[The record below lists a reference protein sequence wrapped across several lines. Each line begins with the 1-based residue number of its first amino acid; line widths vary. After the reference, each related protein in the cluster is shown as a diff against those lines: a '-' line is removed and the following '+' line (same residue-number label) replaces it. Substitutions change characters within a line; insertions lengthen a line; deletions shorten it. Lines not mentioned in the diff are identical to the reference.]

1 MAEKKRRIFSSIRF
15 KIMFSI
21 ASLIA
26 LTMLGV
32 SSVVTKEVRKA
43 ILSESLDKGQAI
55 ARNLSLIAE
64 EAILT
69 MDDTSLFMPLSKTV
83 EESRGIKYAFVTD
96 KRGNII
102 VHNDI
107 GLVDTINKE
116 PESFSEVLAGEDF
129 HVMAYSTDEGLI
141 YKIDGRVGDVENL
154 GSIHVGVAGA
164 IIDEAVESITNS
176 ILIISLLGLIAGA
189 IGAVIL
195 ASMQV
200 RPILVL
206 ARAVRAIGEGNLE
219 QRVDLRRND
228 EIGDL
233 GDAFNEMTK
242 GLQEREFIRQTF
254 QKFVHKDVVNQLL
267 ENPDM
272 IKVGGEK
279 KKVTIIFTDIR
290 GFTALSE
297 TLSPHD
303 LIGLLNSYFAQ
314 LLPIIDKNGGVL
326 DKFIG
331 DAMMIVFGT
340 PLAKE
345 DDALRAVKTGLEIQ
359 AKVKE
364 LNLARERDGRDHI
377 TMGIGINTGNVIAGN
392 VGSEDRMEYTVLGDA
407 VNVAARLEGQSRT
420 GDVIIS
426 DATYAEVKDKVVSVK
441 SDEKVFL
448 KGKSEAVNIYVV
460 EKLL

>member
-1 MAEKKRRIFSSIRF
+1 M
-15 KIMFSI
+15 
-21 ASLIA
+21 
-26 LTMLGV
+26 
-32 SSVVTKEVRKA
+32 
-43 ILSESLDKGQAI
+43 
-55 ARNLSLIAE
+55 
-64 EAILT
+64 
-69 MDDTSLFMPLSKTV
+69 
-83 EESRGIKYAFVTD
+83 
-96 KRGNII
+96 
-102 VHNDI
+102 
-107 GLVDTINKE
+107 
-116 PESFSEVLAGEDF
+116 
-129 HVMAYSTDEGLI
+129 
-141 YKIDGRVGDVENL
+141 
-154 GSIHVGVAGA
+154 
-164 IIDEAVESITNS
+164 
-176 ILIISLLGLIAGA
+176 AGA
-189 IGAVIL
+189 IGAVLL

-200 RPILVL
+200 KPILMLVSG
-206 ARAVRAIGEGNLE
+206 VRAIGEGDLE
-219 QRVDLRRND
+219 QRVDVRRHD

-233 GDAFNEMTK
+233 AEAFNEMTK

-303 LIGLLNSYFAQ
+303 LIGLLNSYFAE

-340 PLAKE
+340 PLAKK

-359 AKVKE
+359 AKVKS
-364 LNLARERDGRDHI
+364 LNVARGREGRDHI

-407 VNVAARLEGQSRT
+407 VNIAARLEGQSRT

-426 DATYAEVKDKVVSVK
+426 DATYDEVKDRIVAVK
-441 SDEKVFL
+441 SDEKVSL
-448 KGKSEAVNIYVV
+448 KGKAEAVNIYTV
-460 EKLL
+460 EKLLQES

>member
-1 MAEKKRRIFSSIRF
+1 
-15 KIMFSI
+15 MFGI
-21 ASLIA
+21 VSLIA
-26 LTMLGV
+26 LTMVGV
-32 SSVVTKEVRKA
+32 NSVVIKEVRKA
-43 ILSESLDKGQAI
+43 ILTESLDKGQSI
-55 ARNLSLIAE
+55 ARNLALIAE

-83 EESRGIKYAFVTD
+83 EESRGIMYAFVTD
-96 KRGNII
+96 KTGNII
-102 VHNDI
+102 AHNDVA
-107 GLVDTINKE
+107 LVDTTRRE
-116 PESFSEVLAGEDF
+116 PESFSEIESGGGFRIITYDSAK
-129 HVMAYSTDEGLI
+129 GLI
-141 YKIDGRVGDVENL
+141 YEIGGIVGGVENL
-154 GSIHVGVAGA
+154 GNIHVGITGA
-164 IIDEAVESITNS
+164 IIDDAVENITKS
-176 ILIISLLGLIAGA
+176 ILTLSLLGLLAGA
-189 IGAVIL
+189 IGAVLL

-200 RPILVL
+200 KPILML
-206 ARAVRAIGEGNLE
+206 ASGVRAIGEGDLE
-219 QRVDLRRND
+219 QRVDVRRHD

-233 GDAFNEMTK
+233 AEAFNEMTK

-290 GFTALSE
+290 GFTTLSE
-297 TLSPHD
+297 TLNPHD
-303 LIGLLNSYFAQ
+303 LIGLLNSYFAE

-359 AKVKE
+359 AKVKA
-364 LNLARERDGRDHI
+364 LNVAREREGRDHI

-426 DATYAEVKDKVVSVK
+426 DDTYAEVKDKVVAVK
-441 SDEKVFL
+441 SDEKVAL
-448 KGKSEAVNIYVV
+448 KGKAEAVNIYTV

>member
-1 MAEKKRRIFSSIRF
+1 MEEQKRRIFSSIRF
-15 KIMFSI
+15 KIIFGIM
-21 ASLIA
+21 SLIA
-26 LTMLGV
+26 LTMVGV
-32 SSVVTKEVRKA
+32 NTVVTEEVRNA
-43 ILSESLDKGQAI
+43 ILSESLDKGQSL

-69 MDDTSLFMPLSKTV
+69 MDDTSLFIPLAKTV
-83 EESRGIKYAFVTD
+83 EESRGIMFAYVTD
-96 KRGNII
+96 KRGNVIA
-102 VHNDI
+102 HNDVAF
-107 GLVDTINKE
+107 VDTRYKE
-116 PESFSEVLAGEDF
+116 PKSFTEVES
-129 HVMAYSTDEGLI
+129 EGGFRI
-141 YKIDGRVGDVENL
+141 IKYDSDDGLMYEITGAVGGVERL
-154 GSIHVGVAGA
+154 GHIHVGITGT
-164 IIDEAVESITNS
+164 IIDEAVGKITRRII
-176 ILIISLLGLIAGA
+176 ILSMLGLIAGA
-189 IGAVIL
+189 VGAILL

-200 RPILVL
+200 KPILLL
-206 ARAVRAIGEGNLE
+206 ARGVRAIGEGDLE
-219 QRVDLRRND
+219 QRVDVSRHD

-233 GDAFNEMTK
+233 AEAFNEMTK

-290 GFTALSE
+290 GFTTLSE
-297 TLSPHD
+297 ILSPHE
-303 LIGLLNSYFAQ
+303 LIGLLNSYFAK

-345 DDALRAVKTGLEIQ
+345 DDALRAIKTGLEMRD
-359 AKVKE
+359 KVIE
-364 LNLARERDGRDHI
+364 LNIQRERDGRDHI
-377 TMGIGINTGNVIAGN
+377 TMGVGINTGTVIAGN

-426 DATYAEVKDKVVSVK
+426 DATYDEVKDKVVAVK
-441 SDEKVFL
+441 SDQKVTL
-448 KGKSEAVNIYVV
+448 KGKVDAVNIYTV